1 MKRVGMSDRGCIIQ
15 AKLCK
20 GNKEIEKLQGCWY
33 KIRFEI
39 FVGIR
44 SCKALLSNRE
54 FH

>member
-20 GNKEIEKLQGCWY
+20 GNKEIEKFQGCWY